1 MNLVG
6 KIFVV
11 LIFVMSVV
19 FAVLAISVN
28 SAHRNWRDEIMR
40 TAPVGGQG
48 IGWKARYQQKDQEAN
63 QAKAD
68 RDNMAMQLN
77 AEKMAKIQAVGKLE
91 TTLADLNKAYT
102 QKVADYNVKD
112 SALAANT
119 DALHAAEK
127 NVEDLTREVKNL
139 RDEIAASEH
148 TTDEQIKLANS
159 LNDKL
164 VVATGQLAVYKQR
177 SDQLVM
183 DVSKAK
189 QLLANLHMSLEDP
202 IDAHNINVN
211 GVITAVSRTQV
222 ELSIGIDDGVRVGQE
237 LDIYRGNKY
246 VGRVKVIETR
256 PDSAVATI
264 LTEYLQFNIQRGDNV
279 ASRLKST

>member
-1 MNLVG
+1 
-6 KIFVV
+6 
-11 LIFVMSVV
+11 
-19 FAVLAISVN
+19 VLAISVN

-148 TTDEQIKLANS
+148 TTDEKIKLANS

-211 GVITAVSRTQV
+211 GVITTVSRSQV